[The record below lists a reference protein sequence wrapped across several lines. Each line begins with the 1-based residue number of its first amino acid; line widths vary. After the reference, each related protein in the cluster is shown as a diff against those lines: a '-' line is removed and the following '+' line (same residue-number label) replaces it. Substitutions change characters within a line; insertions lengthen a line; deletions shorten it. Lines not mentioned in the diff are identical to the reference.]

1 MTLGEIK
8 PRILIQAIG
17 NPGRSDDGIGAAF
30 VQMCQPWLSYAS
42 AHHLTIRNVYQLN
55 VEDSYTM
62 SEFDIVVFIDAS
74 KAPIDTFSFTAVE
87 PRHTTPFTT
96 HAMDPRSVLYLCN
109 ELYGRLPQTFL
120 LEIKGY
126 EWEMLEGLSEGAERN
141 LWKAFHFFR
150 TKLQEWIDLEQ
161 EHEQH
166 PEGHTN

>member
-1 MTLGEIK
+1 MSTGEIK

-55 VEDSYTM
+55 VEDAYTM

-74 KAPIDTFSFTAVE
+74 KSPIDAFSFTAVQ
-87 PRHTTPFTT
+87 PQRTTPYTT
-96 HAMDPRSVLYLCN
+96 HAMGPGSVLFLCE
-109 ELYGRLPQTFL
+109 ELYGKLPKTFL

-126 EWEMLEGLSEGAERN
+126 EWEMLEGLSEAAERN

-161 EHEQH
+161 EHEEHQ
-166 PEGHTN
+166 EGLST